1 MDILVTLDKNYMN
14 PLIVM
19 LKSLTLVQEE
29 KLDVYTIH
37 RTLEEEDFD
46 YIEKTIACP
55 RLKMH
60 SIKIDEDNLRTA
72 KTTKRYNLEMYF
84 RIFAAKYLPEDM
96 DKILYLDP
104 DIVIINPLNDL
115 YDMDMEG
122 YFFAAA
128 SHVKKGLKTF
138 NEIRLTTKLEGP
150 YINSGVMMMN
160 LKELRE
166 KQDYDQV
173 FEYIEDKNKQLILPD
188 QDVISGLY
196 SDKIKEIDSFKY
208 NMTERMYS
216 IKKLA
221 DEMDLAWVRENTH
234 IIHYIGKNKPWKEDY
249 IGKLNI
255 FFFEAM
261 GSLPRE
267 FKERFKIK

>member
-1 MDILVTLDKNYMN
+1 MNILVTLDKNYLN

-19 LKSLTLVQEE
+19 LKSLSLVQDED
-29 KLDVYTIH
+29 LDVYTIH
-37 RTLEEEDFD
+37 RTLEEEDFA
-46 YIEKTIACP
+46 YIEENINCP
-55 RLKMH
+55 RLKLH
-60 SIKIDEDNLRTA
+60 SIKIDEENLRTA

-104 DIVIINPLNDL
+104 DLVVINPLNDL
-115 YDMDMEG
+115 YNMDIEG

-150 YINSGVMMMN
+150 YINSGVMLMN

-166 KQDYDQV
+166 KQNYDEV
-173 FEYIEDKNKQLILPD
+173 FDYIEDKNNQLILPD

-196 SDKIKEIDSFKY
+196 SEKIKEIDSYKY
-208 NMTERMYS
+208 NMTERIYT

-221 DEMDLAWVRENTH
+221 DEMDLGWVRKNTH
-234 IIHYIGKNKPWKEDY
+234 IIHYIGKNKPWKLDY
-249 IGKLNI
+249 TGKLNI
-255 FFFEAM
+255 FFFEVM
-261 GSLPRE
+261 GTLPRE
-267 FKERFKIK
+267 FREKFEIK